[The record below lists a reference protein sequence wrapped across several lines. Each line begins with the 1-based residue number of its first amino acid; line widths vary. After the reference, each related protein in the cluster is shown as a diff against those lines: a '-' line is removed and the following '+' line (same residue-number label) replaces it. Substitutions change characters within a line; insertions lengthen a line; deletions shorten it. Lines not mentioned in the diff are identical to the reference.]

1 MHPHRPTA
9 HPWRGLIRELL
20 SIAPRGDDHH
30 YALRVALGLAIPG
43 AMLVLARRTDM
54 LVFAAFGSFVGM
66 YGRGYSRGPRVRQQ
80 LVAATVLGTGV
91 VIGGALAR
99 THARPIT
106 LVLVETAFAALASL
120 VADRAGLRPAG
131 PFFGLFALGA
141 VAAILPGTG
150 TPLAG
155 LSLYTAT
162 AALCVLLGTLH
173 TDSGG
178 PSRQTAPPASQA
190 AVACPAQPT
199 ETPREAQQEAAA
211 RTAQQTVAANT
222 AQQSATAGRAQQRAA
237 ARTTQQTVA
246 AHTAQ
251 QPATA
256 RGARQAAIAAT
267 GQRVFAREELWHAG
281 RYALAVAIAG
291 AGGVALGV
299 AHANWAMAAAAVPLA
314 AGDSRGRVLRG
325 VERVAGTFVGLG
337 ASALLLLPHPPPWLL
352 GVSVLVLLFPTE
364 LFMARNYALA
374 LGFFTPLIM
383 VMTELAAPAD
393 PVRLLLDRGTDTVLG
408 VTVGVA
414 VAVLTRPRTPE
425 AVSEFRVRTAPPA
438 R

>member
-1 MHPHRPTA
+1 MQLHRSA
-9 HPWRGLIRELL
+9 VHPWRGLVRELL

-43 AMLVLARRTDM
+43 VVLVLARRTDM

-66 YGRGYSRGPRVRQQ
+66 YGRGHIRGSRVRQQ

-91 VIGGALAR
+91 VIGSALAR
-99 THARPIT
+99 THARPLT
-106 LVLVETAFAALASL
+106 LVIVETIFAALASL
-120 VADRAGLRPAG
+120 VAGRAGLRPAG

-141 VAAILPGTG
+141 VAAIPPSGG

-162 AALCVLLGTLH
+162 AVLCVLIGALH
-173 TDSGG
+173 TDSGC
-178 PSRQTAPPASQA
+178 PSTPTAPP
-190 AVACPAQPT
+190 AVACPAQPAGT
-199 ETPREAQQEAAA
+199 VRGAQQAA
-211 RTAQQTVAANT
+211 VA
-222 AQQSATAGRAQQRAA
+222 S
-237 ARTTQQTVA
+237 
-246 AHTAQ
+246 
-251 QPATA
+251 
-256 RGARQAAIAAT
+256 T
-267 GQRVFAREELWHAG
+267 GQRVFTREELWHAG
-281 RYALAVAIAG
+281 RYALAVALAG

-325 VERVAGTFVGLG
+325 VERVAGTFIGLG

-352 GVSVLVLLFPTE
+352 GVSVLLLLFPTE

-414 VAVLTRPRTPE
+414 VAVLTRPRTPDT
-425 AVSEFRVRTAPPA
+425 VTQFRFRTARFA

>member
-1 MHPHRPTA
+1 MQLHRSAP
-9 HPWRGLIRELL
+9 HPWRGLVRELL
-20 SIAPRGDDHH
+20 SIAPRSDDHH

-43 AMLVLARRTDM
+43 AVLVLARRTDM

-66 YGRGYSRGPRVRQQ
+66 YGRGHIRGSRVRQQ

-91 VIGGALAR
+91 VIGSVLAR
-99 THARPIT
+99 THARPFT
-106 LVLVETAFAALASL
+106 LVIVETVFAALASL

-141 VAAILPGTG
+141 VAAIPLSAG

-162 AALCVLLGTLH
+162 AALCVVLGALH
-173 TDSGG
+173 SDSG
-178 PSRQTAPPASQA
+178 SASTQTAPPASP
-190 AVACPAQPT
+190 AVACAAQPAGT
-199 ETPREAQQEAAA
+199 LRGAQQEA
-211 RTAQQTVAANT
+211 T
-222 AQQSATAGRAQQRAA
+222 
-237 ARTTQQTVA
+237 ARTTQQTLA
-246 AHTAQ
+246 GHTAQ
-251 QPATA
+251 QTTTEGEAQ
-256 RGARQAAIAAT
+256 QAAVAST
-267 GQRVFAREELWHAG
+267 GQRVFTREELRHSG
-281 RYALAVAIAG
+281 RYALAVALAG

-325 VERVAGTFVGLG
+325 VERVAGTFIGLG

-352 GVSVLVLLFPTE
+352 GVSVLLLLFPTE

-414 VAVLTRPRTPE
+414 VAVLTRPRTPDM
-425 AVSEFRVRTAPPA
+425 VVQFRFRTARFA

>member
-1 MHPHRPTA
+1 MHPHRSAPR
-9 HPWRGLIRELL
+9 PWRGLSRELL
-20 SIAPRGDDHH
+20 SIAPRADDHH

-43 AMLVLARRTDM
+43 AMLVLVRRTDM

-66 YGRGYSRGPRVRQQ
+66 YGRGYSRGSRVRQQ

-91 VIGGALAR
+91 VIGSALAR
-99 THARPIT
+99 AHARPFT
-106 LVLVETAFAALASL
+106 LVIVETAFAALASL

-141 VAAILPGTG
+141 VAAIPPSAG

-162 AALCVLLGTLH
+162 AALCVLLGALH
-173 TDSGG
+173 SDSGG
-178 PSRQTAPPASQA
+178 ASTQAAPPASPAAMARPAQPAGTPHGVQREAAARIAQQTMVVRAAQQTATVGGTQQA
-190 AVACPAQPT
+190 AVA
-199 ETPREAQQEAAA
+199 
-211 RTAQQTVAANT
+211 
-222 AQQSATAGRAQQRAA
+222 S
-237 ARTTQQTVA
+237 
-246 AHTAQ
+246 
-251 QPATA
+251 
-256 RGARQAAIAAT
+256 T
-267 GQRVFAREELWHAG
+267 GQRVLVKEQLWHAG
-281 RYALAVAIAG
+281 RYALAVALAG
-291 AGGVALGV
+291 VCGVALGV

-325 VERVAGTFVGLG
+325 VERVAGTFIGLG
-337 ASALLLLPHPPPWLL
+337 ASALLLLPHPPPRLL
-352 GVSVLVLLFPTE
+352 GVSVLLLLFPTE

-393 PVRLLLDRGTDTVLG
+393 PVRLLLDRGTDTILG

-414 VAVLTRPRTPE
+414 VALLTRPRTPDTL
-425 AVSEFRVRTAPPA
+425 AQFRVRTARFA
-438 R
+438 RSGSS

>member
-1 MHPHRPTA
+1 M
-9 HPWRGLIRELL
+9 HPWRGLVRELL

-66 YGRGYSRGPRVRQQ
+66 YGRGHIRGSRVRQQ
-80 LVAATVLGTGV
+80 LVAATVLGAGV
-91 VIGGALAR
+91 VIGSALAR
-99 THARPIT
+99 THARPFT
-106 LVLVETAFAALASL
+106 LVIVETVFAALASL

-141 VAAILPGTG
+141 VAAIPPSTG

-162 AALCVLLGTLH
+162 AALCVLLGVLH

-178 PSRQTAPPASQA
+178 LSTPTAPP
-190 AVACPAQPT
+190 AVACPAQPAGT
-199 ETPREAQQEAAA
+199 LRAAQQEA
-211 RTAQQTVAANT
+211 T
-222 AQQSATAGRAQQRAA
+222 
-237 ARTTQQTVA
+237 ARTTQQTLPG
-246 AHTAQ
+246 HTARQ
-251 QPATA
+251 TTTVG
-256 RGARQAAIAAT
+256 GAQQAAVAST

-281 RYALAVAIAG
+281 RYALAVTLAG
-291 AGGVALGV
+291 VGGVALGV

-325 VERVAGTFVGLG
+325 VERVAGTFIGLG

-352 GVSVLVLLFPTE
+352 GVSVLLLLFPTE

-414 VAVLTRPRTPE
+414 VAVLTRPRTPDTL
-425 AVSEFRVRTAPPA
+425 VQFRVRTARFA

>member
-1 MHPHRPTA
+1 MV
-9 HPWRGLIRELL
+9 RELL

-43 AMLVLARRTDM
+43 AMLVLARRTDV

-66 YGRGYSRGPRVRQQ
+66 YGRGHIRGSRVRQQ

-91 VIGGALAR
+91 VIGSVLAR
-99 THARPIT
+99 AHARPFT
-106 LVLVETAFAALASL
+106 LVIVETVFAALASL

-141 VAAILPGTG
+141 VAAIPPSTG

-162 AALCVLLGTLH
+162 AAPCVLLGALH
-173 TDSGG
+173 SDSGG
-178 PSRQTAPPASQA
+178 ASTQTAPPAGPA

-199 ETPREAQQEAAA
+199 A
-211 RTAQQTVAANT
+211 VA
-222 AQQSATAGRAQQRAA
+222 S
-237 ARTTQQTVA
+237 
-246 AHTAQ
+246 
-251 QPATA
+251 
-256 RGARQAAIAAT
+256 T

-281 RYALAVAIAG
+281 RYALAVALAG

-325 VERVAGTFVGLG
+325 VERVAGTFIGLG

-352 GVSVLVLLFPTE
+352 GVSVLLLLFPTE

-414 VAVLTRPRTPE
+414 VAVLTRPRTPDTL
-425 AVSEFRVRTAPPA
+425 AQFRVRTA
-438 R
+438 RFVR

>member
-1 MHPHRPTA
+1 MPLHRTA
-9 HPWRGLIRELL
+9 AHSWRGLVRELL
-20 SIAPRGDDHH
+20 SITPRGDDHH
-30 YALRVALGLAIPG
+30 YALRVALGLAVPG
-43 AMLVLARRTDM
+43 AMLVLSRRTDM

-66 YGRGYSRGPRVRQQ
+66 YGRGYSRGTRVRQQ
-80 LVAATVLGTGV
+80 LVAATMLGTGV
-91 VIGGALAR
+91 VIGSALAR

-106 LVLVETAFAALASL
+106 LVIVETAFAALASL
-120 VADRAGLRPAG
+120 VADRARLRPAG

-141 VAAILPGTG
+141 VAAIPPNSG

-162 AALCVLLGTLH
+162 AALCVLLGALH
-173 TDSGG
+173 ADSGG
-178 PSRQTAPPASQA
+178 RSTQTSTAPPAGRATGASLAPSVGTAHEEQRA
-190 AVACPAQPT
+190 ATACATRPAVATHTARQT
-199 ETPREAQQEAAA
+199 ATAGGAWRATTA
-211 RTAQQTVAANT
+211 RTAQQ
-222 AQQSATAGRAQQRAA
+222 S
-237 ARTTQQTVA
+237 
-246 AHTAQ
+246 
-251 QPATA
+251 
-256 RGARQAAIAAT
+256 AIAST
-267 GQRVFAREELWHAG
+267 GQRVLAREELWHAG
-281 RYALAVAIAG
+281 RYALAVALAG

-325 VERVAGTFVGLG
+325 VERVAGTFIGLG

-352 GVSVLVLLFPTE
+352 GVSVLLLLFPTE

-393 PVRLLLDRGTDTVLG
+393 PVRLLLDRGADTVLG

-414 VAVLTRPRTPE
+414 VAVLTRPRTPDTV
-425 AVSEFRVRTAPPA
+425 AQFRFRTARFA